1 MIRERN
7 VAENASLFCVI
18 FRGFLPRFLGVLGLF
33 RNEFHALFPRE
44 IFEKKEGNALNG

>member
-18 FRGFLPRFLGVLGLF
+18 FRGFLPRFLGVLDLF